1 MERQLRP
8 PMLGLGFLL
17 WLCAAPFVILLLRPF
32 LGRDSLVVVALG
44 LLALFIGGCLI
55 LCRSGRPHGC

>member
-1 MERQLRP
+1 
-8 PMLGLGFLL
+8 MLGLGFLL